1 MDEEGVSDPSRR
13 TTSMASSDE
22 RTARAVMRLS
32 PPDNVAVALRPL
44 KSGETVTLD
53 GVALTVSRNIAVGHK
68 LAARAIAKGE
78 IIVKYSCPIG
88 TAICRIAPGEY
99 VHTHNVES
107 NYLPT
112 HTLPQ

>member
-1 MDEEGVSDPSRR
+1 
-13 TTSMASSDE
+13 MASSKG
-22 RTARAVMRLS
+22 TPARAVMKLS

-44 KSGETVTLD
+44 KAGEVVTLD
-53 GVALTVSRNIAVGHK
+53 GEALTVSRNIAVGHK
-68 LAARAIAKGE
+68 LAAQAIAKGE

-88 TAICRIAPGEY
+88 TATTAIRPGEY

-112 HTLPQ
+112 YTLPT

>member
-1 MDEEGVSDPSRR
+1 
-13 TTSMASSDE
+13 MASSDK
-22 RTARAVMRLS
+22 TAARAVMKLS

-44 KSGETVTLD
+44 KAGEVVMLD
-53 GVALTVSRNIAVGHK
+53 GVALTISRHIAVGHK

-78 IIVKYSCPIG
+78 VIVKYSCPIG
-88 TAICRIAPGEY
+88 TATTAIKPGEY

-112 HTLPQ
+112 YTLPK

>member
-1 MDEEGVSDPSRR
+1 
-13 TTSMASSDE
+13 
-22 RTARAVMRLS
+22 MRLS
-32 PPDNVAVALRPL
+32 PADNIAVALRPL
-44 KSGETVTLD
+44 KSGESVALD

-112 HTLPQ
+112 YTLPK

>member
-1 MDEEGVSDPSRR
+1 
-13 TTSMASSDE
+13 MASSE
-22 RTARAVMRLS
+22 KTAARAVMKLS

-44 KSGETVTLD
+44 KAGEVVMLD
-53 GVALTVSRNIAVGHK
+53 GVALTVSRHTAVGHK

-78 IIVKYSCPIG
+78 VIVKYGCPIG
-88 TAICRIAPGEY
+88 TATTAIRPGEY

-112 HTLPQ
+112 YTLPK